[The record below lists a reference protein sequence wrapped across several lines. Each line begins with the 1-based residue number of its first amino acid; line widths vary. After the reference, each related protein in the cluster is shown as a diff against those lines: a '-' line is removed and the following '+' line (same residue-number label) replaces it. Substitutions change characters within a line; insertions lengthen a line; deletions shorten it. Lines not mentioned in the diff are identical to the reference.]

1 VLPAGA
7 TPPNPTELL
16 GSGEMRIFLTEVASR
31 FDYVVIDSPAAFGVA
46 DSIVLSTVVDG
57 VLVVARGGRTR
68 RRHLR
73 TLRSR
78 LARARAPIVGVV
90 LNGGDD
96 ASTFAS
102 PYHTTVEVRPAPD
115 AARAERAA

>member
-1 VLPAGA
+1 A
-7 TPPNPTELL
+7 T
-16 GSGEMRIFLTEVASR
+16 
-31 FDYVVIDSPAAFGVA
+31 
-46 DSIVLSTVVDG
+46 VLSTVVDG

-96 ASTFAS
+96 TSAPAR
-102 PYHTTVEVRPAPD
+102 PYPTTVERAPAP
-115 AARAERAA
+115 AAAPGPRGARARGRRRGPPPPPPRPRPTPRSSSRGRPPPRGPSARPSASR